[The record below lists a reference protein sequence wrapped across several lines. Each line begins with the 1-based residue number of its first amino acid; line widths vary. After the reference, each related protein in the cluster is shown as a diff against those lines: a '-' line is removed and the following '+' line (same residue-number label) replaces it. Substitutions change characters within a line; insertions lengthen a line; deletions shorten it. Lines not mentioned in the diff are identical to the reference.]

1 MQKFENMLWLGK
13 CPFGE
18 MSSRGSILWG
28 SVGSGNCPFG
38 EMFVGEVSVGDLSSG
53 KCQSGKCPVGKLS
66 YNRPIINSFTSLS
79 PISIGKI
86 KTTFLFISSTI
97 CNPVGPCLPYL
108 TLLLTI
114 MLNKVNGVL
123 LGCIIVEEIKK
134 SWLSR

>member
-1 MQKFENMLWLGK
+1 MLWLGK

-18 MSSRGSILWG
+18 MSQWGNVQPGKYPLGKCRFGELPVRGNVRRGSVSRGFVL
-28 SVGSGNCPFG
+28 G
-38 EMFVGEVSVGDLSSG
+38 ELSVGEVPGRETVLQSSYH
-53 KCQSGKCPVGKLS
+53 QFLYIFIS
-66 YNRPIINSFTSLS
+66 YFYRKN
-79 PISIGKI
+79 

-114 MLNKVNGVL
+114 TLNKVNGVL

>member
-1 MQKFENMLWLGK
+1 MVGEMPVRGK
-13 CPFGE
+13 SLSGE

-38 EMFVGEVSVGDLSSG
+38 EMSVGEVSIGDLSSG
-53 KCQSGKCPVGKLS
+53 KCSVGKLS

-97 CNPVGPCLPYL
+97 CNPVGPCLTYL

-114 MLNKVNGVL
+114 TLNKVNGVL

-134 SWLSR
+134 SWLNR